1 MQLISRPR
9 LAALA
14 AQKKRKETGD
24 ERYYA
29 PIEHRNVPFS
39 QRLQDILAKPFKIL
53 FSEPMLIA
61 ITIYQS
67 VRPASPCSLCCA
79 LTGHTTSSFMG
90 GAAVRLVF
98 YCFILNPGR
107 RCLYLLFDAYPIV
120 FSEGHGL

>member
-1 MQLISRPR
+1 MSSISRPR

-14 AQKKRKETGD
+14 ARRKRKETCD

-29 PIEHRNVPFS
+29 PIEQRNIPFS

-67 VRPASPCSLCCA
+67 VRPASPCNLCSA
-79 LTGHTTSSFMG
+79 LTGHTASSFMG
-90 GAAVRLVF
+90 DAAVHLAF
-98 YCFILNPGR
+98 YCFILNPG
-107 RCLYLLFDAYPIV
+107 
-120 FSEGHGL
+120 